1 MPAWLL
7 VIIIIFSYL
16 LIGAVITSA
25 WEKIELKLLGFGY
38 DIKPWL
44 SIKYYPDPSW
54 YTDWDFVGL
63 CIIFWPF
70 FLLILFCKGVYLLIR
85 KIFGL
90 QL

>member
-1 MPAWLL
+1 MPTWLL

-25 WEKIELKLLGFGY
+25 WEKIELSLLKNGFS
-38 DIKPWL
+38 IEPWAL
-44 SIKYYPDPSW
+44 VKYYPNPSW
-54 YTDWDFVGL
+54 HTNWNFVVP

-90 QL
+90 